1 MTKGKTCLMFIYQR
15 KMRGLKSI
23 KHAIQNWLH
32 LKCKLF
38 SAHDYV
44 LENKYTED
52 LLKLRCKKCQKKF
65 GVNLESAV
73 IFSWDEDMLLSLS
86 VYEKNLKNDAR
97 LKQFPEDIIPMKI
110 VV

>member
-1 MTKGKTCLMFIYQR
+1 MG
-15 KMRGLKSI
+15 GLKSI

-32 LKCKLF
+32 LKCKLL

-52 LLKLRCKKCQKKF
+52 ILKLSCKKCQKKF

-73 IFSWDEDMLLSLS
+73 IFAWDEDMMLSLLI
-86 VYEKNLKNDAR
+86 YEKNLKNSTSVQQLPD
-97 LKQFPEDIIPMKI
+97 DIIPMKI